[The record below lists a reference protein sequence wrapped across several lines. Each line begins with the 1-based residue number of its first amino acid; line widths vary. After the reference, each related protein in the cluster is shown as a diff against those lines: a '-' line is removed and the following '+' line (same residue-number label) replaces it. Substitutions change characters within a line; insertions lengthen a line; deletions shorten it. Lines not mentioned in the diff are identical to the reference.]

1 MRGEDRDEASFRV
14 KRASIDRAGHL
25 FNIAEL
31 TFHEVNL
38 AHENEPDAKVGVLFV
53 DEEESRQENP
63 DAILVLPYRQ

>member
-1 MRGEDRDEASFRV
+1 MSYRRMDDAV
-14 KRASIDRAGHL
+14 L
-25 FNIAEL
+25 FQ
-31 TFHEVNL
+31 VNL